1 MKRAEAER
9 LQRLA
14 DVNAKEELKA
24 REAAELADKQNKER
38 EEAKI
43 YEERKQ

>member
-1 MKRAEAER
+1 LKRAEAER

-14 DVNAKEELKA
+14 DVNAKEEMKA

-38 EEAKI
+38 EEAKKN
-43 YEERKQ
+43 EERKQ

>member
-14 DVNAKEELKA
+14 DVNAKEEMKA

-38 EEAKI
+38 EEAKKN
-43 YEERKQ
+43 EERKK

>member
-9 LQRLA
+9 LQRQA

-24 REAAELADKQNKER
+24 RVAAELAAKQNKER

-43 YEERKQ
+43 NEERKQ